1 MTMCVVLRSINC
13 DTVAHLTTR
22 VEHDVLSMVGTLLK
36 RVDATNRRLITCTQL
51 VSYYVI
57 LKHISAKA

>member
-13 DTVAHLTTR
+13 DTVARLTTR

-36 RVDATNRRLITCTQL
+36 RVDTTNHRL

-57 LKHISAKA
+57 LKHISAKT

>member
-13 DTVAHLTTR
+13 DTVARLITR

-36 RVDATNRRLITCTQL
+36 RLDTPNRRL
-51 VSYYVI
+51 VSYYLI
-57 LKHISAKA
+57 LKHITAKA

>member
-13 DTVAHLTTR
+13 DTVARLTTR

-36 RVDATNRRLITCTQL
+36 RVDTTNRRL

>member
-13 DTVAHLTTR
+13 DTDARLTTR
-22 VEHDVLSMVGTLLK
+22 VEHDVLFMVGTLLK
-36 RVDATNRRLITCTQL
+36 RVDTTNRRL

-57 LKHISAKA
+57 LKHRLTS